1 MIARARTSE
10 LTWIPLASSAMDLD
24 STFAVRNHRPGER
37 RGYYTSIAPYP
48 HILRTT
54 TPEQNHSLLLRQL
67 QPQAA
72 HEHTHAYSLPL

>member
-1 MIARARTSE
+1 MIARTRTSE

-24 STFAVRNHRPGER
+24 STFTIRNHRPGER
-37 RGYYTSIAPYP
+37 RGYYTSIVPYP

-67 QPQAA
+67 QLQAVRG
-72 HEHTHAYSLPL
+72 HTHAYSLLL